1 MNKRETE
8 LFNAIEKAKFSLS
21 AKCTHANMVVAV
33 ACNIINR
40 LTDSISGYELPDIDI
55 SSVFDV
61 TTECPTADEDTR
73 KCSTAEEF
81 VGTVKTIMD
90 YESKMALDKFTNLSK
105 DALKEIRKHQIQKDQ
120 KDNIMDIM
128 DKELDRIIVLIRNT
142 YPDTIMKSGFNLE
155 NVPVKD
161 HVNCITFV
169 KQSMQE
175 MAEDIAK
182 AFVDEICEGSSLT
195 IKPNEN
201 QVQQQMATP
210 MVQMGAGFNPVPNFS
225 DDQDISRHFVIGNNV
240 VIYDPNQQV
249 MFKSLLKSL
258 AQQLDQKDKEAGL
271 TEPSK
276 FGFSQFYNTGQ
287 FVAVRLNS
295 ENCFIPIEDTDNFMC
310 IVMDNGNVSLTMPS
324 KAA

>member
-1 MNKRETE
+1 MTKRETE
-8 LFNAIEKAKFSLS
+8 LFYALEKAKFSLS
-21 AKCTHANMVVAV
+21 ANNTSANIVVAV

-40 LTDSISGYELPDIDI
+40 LTDSISGYELPDINI
-55 SSVFDV
+55 NSAFDG
-61 TTECPTADEDTR
+61 TTKYATAAEETE
-73 KCSTAEEF
+73 KCKTAEEF
-81 VGTVKTIMD
+81 IGAVKTILEN
-90 YESKMALDKFTNLSK
+90 ESKMAMDKFSNLTK
-105 DALKEIRKHQIQKDQ
+105 DALNEIRKHQIQKDQ
-120 KDNIMDIM
+120 KDTINSIM
-128 DKELDRIIVLIRNT
+128 DKELDNIIIVIRST
-142 YPDTIMKSGFNLE
+142 YPDTVMDLGFNPK
-155 NVPVKD
+155 NVPIKD
-161 HVNCITFV
+161 HINCITYV
-169 KQSMQE
+169 KQSIQE
-175 MAEDIAK
+175 MVEDLAK
-182 AFVDEICEGSSLT
+182 AFVEEICEGSCLT
-195 IKPNEN
+195 VKPNEN

-295 ENCFIPIEDTDNFMC
+295 ENCFIPMEDTHNFMC

>member
-1 MNKRETE
+1 MTKRETE
-8 LFNAIEKAKFSLS
+8 LFYALEKAKFSLS
-21 AKCTHANMVVAV
+21 ANNTSANIVVAV

-40 LTDSISGYELPDIDI
+40 LTDSISGYELPDINI
-55 SSVFDV
+55 NSAFDG
-61 TTECPTADEDTR
+61 TTKYATAAEETE
-73 KCSTAEEF
+73 KCKTAEEF
-81 VGTVKTIMD
+81 IGAVKTILEN
-90 YESKMALDKFTNLSK
+90 ESKMAMDKFSNLTK
-105 DALKEIRKHQIQKDQ
+105 DALNEIRKHQIQKDQ
-120 KDNIMDIM
+120 KDTINSIM
-128 DKELDRIIVLIRNT
+128 DKELDNIIIVIRST
-142 YPDTIMKSGFNLE
+142 YPDTVMDLGFNPK
-155 NVPVKD
+155 NVPIKD
-161 HVNCITFV
+161 HINCITYV
-169 KQSMQE
+169 KQSIQE
-175 MAEDIAK
+175 MVEDLAK
-182 AFVDEICEGSSLT
+182 AFVEEICEGSCLT
-195 IKPNEN
+195 VKPNEN

-271 TEPSK
+271 TEPCK

-295 ENCFIPIEDTDNFMC
+295 ENCFIPMEDTHNFMC

>member
-8 LFNAIEKAKFSLS
+8 LFNAIDRAKFSLS
-21 AKCTHANMVVAV
+21 SNDTSANMVVAI
-33 ACNIINR
+33 ATNIVNR
-40 LTDSISGYELPDIDI
+40 LTDSISGYELPDINI
-55 SSVFDV
+55 NSVFDD
-61 TTECPTADEDTR
+61 TTEYPDAGKKTADCRT
-73 KCSTAEEF
+73 SEEF
-81 VGTVKTIMD
+81 VEMVKVIFD
-90 YESKMALDKFTNLSK
+90 HESKMAISKFSNLSK
-105 DALKEIRKHQIQKDQ
+105 NALEQIRKHKIQKDQ
-120 KDNIMDIM
+120 KETISNIMNDEV
-128 DKELDRIIVLIRNT
+128 DKIIVRILNRYTDAIVN
-142 YPDTIMKSGFNLE
+142 SGFNPK
-155 NVPVKD
+155 NVPTKEQI
-161 HVNCITFV
+161 NCITFV
-169 KQSMQE
+169 KQCEQE
-175 MAEDIAK
+175 MVEDLAK
-182 AFVDEICEGSSLT
+182 VFVEEICEGSCLT

-225 DDQDISRHFVIGNNV
+225 NDPDISRHFVIGNNV
-240 VIYDPNQQV
+240 VIYDPNLQA

-295 ENCFIPIEDTDNFMC
+295 ENCFIPMEDTHNFMC